1 MYPFSLRLHILYTPR
16 IYKSKPDVNAF
27 ISFHYQKNQLSVQ
40 SKSNNR
46 QSRMNSKEDTFFTL
60 KIRFTLLFGS
70 GRYFSGVVLRA
81 CSSIHVIRANLKKER
96 THYLC
101 PSFHSTC
108 LTIFPSD
115 KRKRMKTGEKCIK
128 VLVIFSLF
136 LPSSYHHHA
145 SLFLS
150 LESCDGSQKKTTT
163 SSLST

>member
-1 MYPFSLRLHILYTPR
+1 MHLKTNKNLQKLHFRPSDIFPKKDYLSCACMYPFSLRLHILHTPR

-60 KIRFTLLFGS
+60 KMRFTLLFGS

-115 KRKRMKTGEKCIK
+115 KRKE
-128 VLVIFSLF
+128 
-136 LPSSYHHHA
+136 
-145 SLFLS
+145 
-150 LESCDGSQKKTTT
+150 
-163 SSLST
+163 